1 MKYPKNWNKMS
12 NEDQRKWVAEKLAK
26 VRAEESELL
35 KLLRALVQ
43 DGKFVS
49 RVDERP
55 DLVNLKHDW

>member
-1 MKYPKNWNKMS
+1 MS

-55 DLVNLKHDW
+55 DLVNLKHE

>member
-55 DLVNLKHDW
+55 DLVNLKHE

>member
-55 DLVNLKHDW
+55 DLVNLKHD